1 MIEGFLATIFRGPA
15 TVTPPPDVDPICLLL
30 EADIAPLLGGTNAT
44 PLLGG
49 PTVCALEGALE
60 GALDGA
66 RDGALETAL
75 DGARLVTA
83 LSGIMPVVVVLLRR
97 PLLTS
102 GLVSADGFGFR
113 SLSVILVLSGITS
126 PATEC
131 LPDLL
136 VGFSIGGISADS

>member
-1 MIEGFLATIFRGPA
+1 MIEGFLATVFRGPA
-15 TVTPPPDVDPICLLL
+15 TVTPPPDVDPICLLP
-30 EADIAPLLGGTNAT
+30 EAGVAPLLGGIDAT

-66 RDGALETAL
+66 LVTAL

-97 PLLTS
+97 PLSTS
-102 GLVSADGFGFR
+102 GLLSADGFGFR

-136 VGFSIGGISADS
+136 AGFSIGGISTDS